1 MDTPNVDITAV
12 NFFIALVF
20 GVLYT
25 VYLGLLTFQM
35 KVARTPPQVYL

>member
-1 MDTPNVDITAV
+1 MLEVMGSEQTLKNMDPPNVDIIAV

-25 VYLGLLTFQM
+25 V
-35 KVARTPPQVYL
+35 